1 MSGSSEHNGYVYC
14 PPSQRVDEDACRG
27 LLDRVGAGLW
37 LTCPPGAAP
46 SATLLPT
53 MWDGG
58 RLIAHA
64 SSHNRQFTG
73 IDGEVACRVVVQGS
87 DAYISP
93 RWYPSIQSPD
103 HGGAARGRAQG
114 RAVGTWDYEQAQI
127 AGVLRT
133 FTDRGRLR
141 DDVTRLAHAHDDQR
155 IAQGCPADAHRGP
168 WRTGEL
174 PADFFDAMLHGII
187 GLELE
192 ITDVVGRFKLAQNR
206 TEGDREGIV
215 AGLTR
220 RGRPVDLALS
230 EAISTAT
237 PLYSPDPSTLARS

>member
-1 MSGSSEHNGYVYC
+1 MSGSVEPNGYVYC
-14 PPSQRVDEDACRG
+14 PPSQRADEQACRD
-27 LLDRVGAGLW
+27 LLERVGVGLW
-37 LTCPPGAAP
+37 LTCAPEGAP

-87 DAYISP
+87 DAYVSP
-93 RWYPSIQSPD
+93 RWYPSVQGAV
-103 HGGAARGRAQG
+103 HGGTAKGRAEG

-133 FTDRGRLR
+133 FTDRDRLR
-141 DDVTRLAHAHDDQR
+141 DDVTRLAHANDDQR

-168 WRTGEL
+168 WRTDEL
-174 PADFFDAMLHGII
+174 PGDYFEAMLLGIV

-192 ITDVVGRFKLAQNR
+192 ITDIVGRFKLAQNR

-220 RGRPVDLALS
+220 RGRPVDLALG
-230 EAISTAT
+230 EAISAAT
-237 PLYSPDPSTLARS
+237 PLYRPVPSTSARS